1 MTFFILRGWG
11 RIAKHSF
18 QTRKLYFN
26 LLEFLHFPH
35 CHHSFLK
42 NIFASPNLTYEAFK
56 RLPIGVFVRWLKIYC
71 KDSVGKKLKVQLRYS
86 LTKETTWYRVPLV
99 YLNCTKVMWRKWW
112 QTIFIKGQH
121 YSKFHVIYEYDIL
134 EEWDIVHPL
143 PVQILYVKKSSMVE
157 ILMKF
162 ALTFLMHW
170 EDWE

>member
-1 MTFFILRGWG
+1 
-11 RIAKHSF
+11 
-18 QTRKLYFN
+18 
-26 LLEFLHFPH
+26 
-35 CHHSFLK
+35 
-42 NIFASPNLTYEAFK
+42 
-56 RLPIGVFVRWLKIYC
+56 
-71 KDSVGKKLKVQLRYS
+71 
-86 LTKETTWYRVPLV
+86 
-99 YLNCTKVMWRKWW
+99 MWRKWW